1 MLKALYDMLISA
13 VLFYKKFRQ
22 NIKEIVF
29 EINSYEIC
37 VANLI
42 VNGEQQTLTWHVDD
56 IMLSHVNPQLNDKFL
71 EWL

>member
-56 IMLSHVNPQLNDKFL
+56 IMLSHVNPQVNDKFL